1 MQSNG
6 RKLSKKAFKKNKG
19 GELMASSQKTLV
31 DWGFVDIK
39 DRELWNFLVG
49 RKGRKTSI
57 LILDLILEKP
67 YNKNQLATQLG
78 FDYNTITYHIK
89 IMCDHDYIKGEKF
102 EKSVF
107 YYPTEKFNKVHDEY
121 KLLKEYVLNK

>member
-1 MQSNG
+1 
-6 RKLSKKAFKKNKG
+6 
-19 GELMASSQKTLV
+19 MASSQKTLV

-49 RKGRKTSI
+49 RKGGKTSI

-107 YYPTEKFNKVHDEY
+107 YYPTEKFNTVHDEY